1 MKEIHLFLIDVLPFA
16 SSRGPRDSDNFLTS
30 SLNSSPPAFS
40 NADPTGKDSA
50 SNSIKSLCSDC
61 NNNNNNNNYY
71 YYSTI
76 ILIYHIR
83 PIEATKYQA
92 VPSLTGLQ
100 QGEYRE

>member
-30 SLNSSPPAFS
+30 SLNSSPPAFP

-50 SNSIKSLCSDC
+50 SNSIKSLSSEC
-61 NNNNNNNNYY
+61 NNNNNYY

-76 ILIYHIR
+76 ISIYHIR
-83 PIEATKYQA
+83 SREGAKYEV

-100 QGEYRE
+100 QGEYRG

>member
-40 NADPTGKDSA
+40 NADPTGKDST

-61 NNNNNNNNYY
+61 NNNYYY

-76 ILIYHIR
+76 TLIYHIR
-83 PIEATKYQA
+83 SREATKYQV

-100 QGEYRE
+100 QGEYRG

>member
-61 NNNNNNNNYY
+61 NNNNNH

-76 ILIYHIR
+76 ISIYHIR
-83 PIEATKYQA
+83 SREATKYEA

-100 QGEYRE
+100 LGEYRG